1 MSNKSINHQGYDT
14 ISPVVERSRV
24 GISPLDTARSDHTSN
39 LALHAPATHGMMR
52 IDCEY
57 DGEIITAAKP
67 ILGSMHRG
75 AEKLFESR
83 DYRQVIALANRHE
96 WLSAY
101 SGEVGVAQL
110 VETALGIEVP
120 DAAQWFRTLLLEYN
134 RVTSHLAFLAGFPWQ
149 DEELIQNLR
158 KSRELWV
165 NHYRVYTGSRM
176 HPMLTRIGGLTHAP
190 SAEWLEQV
198 QHLCFDT
205 AQIVLETNWLALLSE
220 YESVGVLTKAQ
231 AIEGAVSGPVA
242 RASGHAIDLRETV
255 SGLKYSELES
265 FAVVLQ
271 ASGDVSARMLQLVD
285 EITISLAMISELNEP
300 CTFHF
305 ADEVNVLLPK
315 VVRVPEGSYEH
326 SIETPL
332 GIASWFLASR
342 NDKMPYRLKLRPAS
356 LHTVLALS
364 NVLPGTNQ
372 KDFDAVVASMPFI
385 AGDADR

>member
-1 MSNKSINHQGYDT
+1 
-14 ISPVVERSRV
+14 
-24 GISPLDTARSDHTSN
+24 
-39 LALHAPATHGMMR
+39 MR

-57 DGEIITAAKP
+57 EGEIITAARP
-67 ILGSMHRG
+67 VLGSMHRG

-110 VETALGIEVP
+110 IETALGIEVP
-120 DAAQWFRTLLLEYN
+120 EAAQWYRTLLLEFN

-149 DEELIQNLR
+149 DQQLIENLR

-165 NHYRVYTGSRM
+165 NHYRAYTGSRM
-176 HPMLTRIGGLTHAP
+176 HPMLTRIGGLNHAP
-190 SAEWLEQV
+190 TAEWVEEV

-205 AQIVLETNWLALLSE
+205 AQIILETNWLSQVSE
-220 YESVGVLTKAQ
+220 YESIGVLTKSQ
-231 AIEGAVSGPVA
+231 AIESAVSGPVA
-242 RASGHAIDLRETV
+242 RASGYAIDLRETAT
-255 SGLKYSELES
+255 GLKYSELES

-271 ASGDVSARMLQLVD
+271 TSGDVSARMLQLID
-285 EITISLAMISELNEP
+285 EITVSLAMISELVEP
-300 CTFHF
+300 C
-305 ADEVNVLLPK
+305 AEKISDEVNVLLPK

-332 GIASWFLASR
+332 GIASWFLVSR

-364 NVLPGTNQ
+364 NVLPDTNR
-372 KDFDAVVASMPFI
+372 KYFDAVVASMPFI
-385 AGDADR
+385 AGDTDR

>member
-1 MSNKSINHQGYDT
+1 
-14 ISPVVERSRV
+14 
-24 GISPLDTARSDHTSN
+24 
-39 LALHAPATHGMMR
+39 MMR

-57 DGEIITAAKP
+57 EGEIITSAKP

-120 DAAQWFRTLLLEYN
+120 DAAQWYRTLLLEFN

-149 DEELIQNLR
+149 DQLLIESLR

-165 NHYRVYTGSRM
+165 NHYRTYTGSRM

-205 AQIVLETNWLALLSE
+205 AQIILETNWLALLTE

-231 AIEGAVSGPVA
+231 AIESAVSGPVA
-242 RASGHAIDLRETV
+242 RASGYAIDLRETA
-255 SGLKYSELES
+255 SGLKFSELES

-271 ASGDVSARMLQLVD
+271 TSGDISARMLQLVD
-285 EITISLAMISELNEP
+285 EVTVSLAMISELNEP

-332 GIASWFLASR
+332 GIASWFLVSR

-364 NVLPGTNQ
+364 NVLPGTNK

>member
-1 MSNKSINHQGYDT
+1 
-14 ISPVVERSRV
+14 
-24 GISPLDTARSDHTSN
+24 
-39 LALHAPATHGMMR
+39 MMR

-57 DGEIITAAKP
+57 DGEIITSAKP

-120 DAAQWFRTLLLEYN
+120 DAAQWYRTLLLEFN
-134 RVTSHLAFLAGFPWQ
+134 RVSSHLAFMAGFPWQ
-149 DEELIQNLR
+149 DQQLIENLR

-165 NHYRVYTGSRM
+165 NHYRTYTGSRM

-190 SAEWLEQV
+190 TSEWLEEV

-205 AQIVLETNWLALLSE
+205 AQIILETNWLALVSE
-220 YESVGVLTKAQ
+220 YESIGVLTKAQ
-231 AIEGAVSGPVA
+231 AIESAISGPVA
-242 RASGHAIDLRETV
+242 RASGYAIDLRETAI
-255 SGLKYSELES
+255 GLKYSELES

-271 ASGDVSARMLQLVD
+271 TSGDISARILQLVD
-285 EITISLAMISELNEP
+285 EVTVSLAMMSELVEP
-300 CTFHF
+300 CTGKIS
-305 ADEVNVLLPK
+305 DEVNVLLPK

-332 GIASWFLASR
+332 GIASWFLVSR

-364 NVLPGTNQ
+364 NVLPGASK

>member
-1 MSNKSINHQGYDT
+1 M
-14 ISPVVERSRV
+14 VERSRV
-24 GISPLDTARSDHTSN
+24 GISHLDSARSDHTSN
-39 LALHAPATHGMMR
+39 LSLFTPATHGMMR

-57 DGEIITAAKP
+57 NGDIITSANP

-110 VETALGIEVP
+110 IEIALGIEVP
-120 DAAQWFRTLLLEYN
+120 EAAQWFRTLLLEFN

-149 DEELIQNLR
+149 DQELIMNLR

-165 NHYRVYTGSRM
+165 NHYRSYTGSRM

-190 SAEWLEQV
+190 TSEWLEEV
-198 QHLCFDT
+198 QHLCFDS
-205 AQIVLETNWLALLSE
+205 AQIILETNWLTLLAE
-220 YESVGVLTKAQ
+220 YETVGALTQ
-231 AIEGAVSGPVA
+231 TEAIDSAVSGPVA
-242 RASGHAIDLRETV
+242 RASGYAIDLRETAV
-255 SGLKYSELES
+255 GLKYSDLES

-271 ASGDVSARMLQLVD
+271 SAGDVRARILQLVD
-285 EITISLAMISELNEP
+285 EVTISLAMISELIGP
-300 CTFHF
+300 C
-305 ADEVNVLLPK
+305 ANQISSEVNVLLPK

-332 GIASWFLASR
+332 GIASWFLVSR

-364 NVLPGTNQ
+364 KVLPGSNR
-372 KDFDAVVASMPFI
+372 KYFDAVVASMPFI
-385 AGDADR
+385 SGDAER

>member
-24 GISPLDTARSDHTSN
+24 GISPLDSARSDHTSD
-39 LALHAPATHGMMR
+39 LSLHAPATHGMLR

-57 DGEIITAAKP
+57 DGEIITSAKP
-67 ILGSMHRG
+67 VLGSMHRG

-83 DYRQVIALANRHE
+83 NYRQVIALANRHE

-110 VETALGIEVP
+110 IETALGIEVP
-120 DAAQWFRTLLLEYN
+120 DAAQWYRTLLLEFN
-134 RVTSHLAFLAGFPWQ
+134 RVTSHLAFMAGFPWHDQ
-149 DEELIQNLR
+149 QLIENLR
-158 KSRELWV
+158 KSHELWV
-165 NHYRVYTGSRM
+165 NHYRTYTGSRM

-190 SAEWLEQV
+190 TTQWLEEV

-205 AQIVLETNWLALLSE
+205 AQIVLETNWSAQVSE
-220 YESVGVLTKAQ
+220 YEGIAVLTKAQ
-231 AIEGAVSGPVA
+231 AIESAVSGPVA
-242 RASGHAIDLRETV
+242 RASGYAIDLRE
-255 SGLKYSELES
+255 SAIGLKYSELES

-271 ASGDVSARMLQLVD
+271 TSGDISARMLQLVD
-285 EITISLAMISELNEP
+285 EITVSLAMISELIEP
-300 CTFHF
+300 CVEKVD
-305 ADEVNVLLPK
+305 DEVNVLLPK

-332 GIASWFLASR
+332 GIASWFLVSR

-364 NVLPGTNQ
+364 NVLPGTNK

-385 AGDADR
+385 AGDVDR

>member
-1 MSNKSINHQGYDT
+1 MLQ
-14 ISPVVERSRV
+14 
-24 GISPLDTARSDHTSN
+24 
-39 LALHAPATHGMMR
+39 

-57 DGEIITAAKP
+57 DGEVITSAKP

-110 VETALGIEVP
+110 IESALGIEVP
-120 DAAQWFRTLLLEYN
+120 EAAQWFRTLLLEFN
-134 RVTSHLAFLAGFPWQ
+134 RVTSHLAFISGFPWQ
-149 DEELIQNLR
+149 DQQLIENLR

-165 NHYRVYTGSRM
+165 NHYRAYTGSRM

-190 SAEWLEQV
+190 TSQWLEEV

-205 AQIVLETNWLALLSE
+205 AQIILETNWLGKLDDF
-220 YESVGVLTKAQ
+220 ESIGILTKDQ
-231 AIEGAVSGPVA
+231 AIESAVSGPAA

-255 SGLKYSELES
+255 NGLKYSELES
-265 FAVVLQ
+265 FAVALQ
-271 ASGDVSARMLQLVD
+271 TTGDVSARMLQLVD
-285 EITISLAMISELNEP
+285 EVTISLAMISELVEP
-300 CTFHF
+300 C
-305 ADEVNVLLPK
+305 ANSASEEVNVLLPK

-332 GIASWFLASR
+332 GIASWFLVSR

-356 LHTVLALS
+356 LHTALALEK
-364 NVLPGTNQ
+364 VLPGNNRNT
-372 KDFDAVVASMPFI
+372 FDAIIASMPFI
-385 AGDADR
+385 AGDVDR

>member
-1 MSNKSINHQGYDT
+1 M
-14 ISPVVERSRV
+14 
-24 GISPLDTARSDHTSN
+24 L
-39 LALHAPATHGMMR
+39 R

-57 DGEIITAAKP
+57 EGELIKSAKP

-96 WLSAY
+96 WLSAF

-110 VETALGIEVP
+110 LETALGIDVP
-120 DAAQWFRTLLLEYN
+120 EAAQWFRTLLLEFN
-134 RVTSHLAFLAGFPWQ
+134 RVTSHLAFLAGFPWHDPQ
-149 DEELIQNLR
+149 LIESLR
-158 KSRELWV
+158 NSRELWV
-165 NHYRVYTGSRM
+165 NHYRGYTGSRM

-190 SAEWLEQV
+190 TSEWLEEV

-205 AQIVLETNWLALLSE
+205 AQIILETNWLALLAE
-220 YESVGVLTKAQ
+220 YEAVGVLTKTQ
-231 AIEGAVSGPVA
+231 AIEAAVSGPVA
-242 RASGHAIDLRETV
+242 RASGHAIDLRETT
-255 SGLKYSELES
+255 SALKYSELES
-265 FAVVLQ
+265 FAVALQ
-271 ASGDVSARMLQLVD
+271 TSGDVSARMLQLVD
-285 EITISLAMISELNEP
+285 EVTISLAMISELNEP

-315 VVRVPEGSYEH
+315 VVRVPEGTYEH

-332 GIASWFLASR
+332 GIASWFLVSR

-364 NVLPGTNQ
+364 NVLPGSKRT
-372 KDFDAVVASMPFI
+372 DFDAVVASMPFV
-385 AGDADR
+385 AGDVDR

>member
-1 MSNKSINHQGYDT
+1 
-14 ISPVVERSRV
+14 
-24 GISPLDTARSDHTSN
+24 
-39 LALHAPATHGMMR
+39 MMR

-57 DGEIITAAKP
+57 DGDIITAAKP

-83 DYRQVIALANRHE
+83 DYRQVLALANRHE

-120 DAAQWFRTLLLEYN
+120 EAAQWYRTLLLEFN

-149 DEELIQNLR
+149 DQQLIENLR

-165 NHYRVYTGSRM
+165 NHYRAYTGSRM

-190 SAEWLEQV
+190 TAEWLEEV

-205 AQIVLETNWLALLSE
+205 AQIILETNWLSQVSE
-220 YESVGVLTKAQ
+220 YESIGVLTKSQ
-231 AIEGAVSGPVA
+231 AIESAVSGPVA
-242 RASGHAIDLRETV
+242 RASGYAIDLRETAT
-255 SGLKYSELES
+255 GLKYSEVES

-271 ASGDVSARMLQLVD
+271 TSGDVSARMLQLID
-285 EITISLAMISELNEP
+285 EITVSLAMISELVEP
-300 CTFHF
+300 C
-305 ADEVNVLLPK
+305 AEKISDEVNVLLPK

-332 GIASWFLASR
+332 GIASWFLVSR

-364 NVLPGTNQ
+364 NVLPDTNR
-372 KDFDAVVASMPFI
+372 KYFDAVVASMPFI

>member
-1 MSNKSINHQGYDT
+1 M
-14 ISPVVERSRV
+14 
-24 GISPLDTARSDHTSN
+24 L
-39 LALHAPATHGMMR
+39 R

-57 DGEIITAAKP
+57 DGEIITSAKP
-67 ILGSMHRG
+67 VLGSMHRG

-83 DYRQVIALANRHE
+83 NYRQVIALANRHE

-110 VETALGIEVP
+110 IETALGIEVP
-120 DAAQWFRTLLLEYN
+120 DAAQWYRTLLLEFN
-134 RVTSHLAFLAGFPWQ
+134 RVTSHLAFMAGFPWHDQ
-149 DEELIQNLR
+149 QLIENLR
-158 KSRELWV
+158 KSHELWV
-165 NHYRVYTGSRM
+165 NHYRTYTGSRM

-190 SAEWLEQV
+190 TTQWLEEV

-205 AQIVLETNWLALLSE
+205 AQIVLETNWSAQVSE
-220 YESVGVLTKAQ
+220 YEGIAVLTKAQ
-231 AIEGAVSGPVA
+231 AIESAVSGPVA
-242 RASGHAIDLRETV
+242 RASGYAIDLRE
-255 SGLKYSELES
+255 SAIGLKYSELES

-271 ASGDVSARMLQLVD
+271 TSGDISARMLQLVD
-285 EITISLAMISELNEP
+285 EITVSLAMISELIEP
-300 CTFHF
+300 CVEKVD
-305 ADEVNVLLPK
+305 DEVNVLLPK

-332 GIASWFLASR
+332 GIASWFLVSR

-364 NVLPGTNQ
+364 NVLPGTNK

-385 AGDADR
+385 AGDVDR

>member
-1 MSNKSINHQGYDT
+1 M
-14 ISPVVERSRV
+14 
-24 GISPLDTARSDHTSN
+24 L
-39 LALHAPATHGMMR
+39 R

-57 DGEIITAAKP
+57 EGELITSATP

-120 DAAQWFRTLLLEYN
+120 EAAQWFRTLLLEYN

-149 DEELIQNLR
+149 DQELIQNLR

-165 NHYRVYTGSRM
+165 NHYRGYTGSRM
-176 HPMLTRIGGLTHAP
+176 HPMLTQIGGLSHAP

-205 AQIVLETNWLALLSE
+205 AQIILETNWLTPLSE
-220 YESVGVLTKAQ
+220 YDSVGELTHAQ
-231 AIEGAVSGPVA
+231 AIEAAVSGPVA
-242 RASGHAIDLRETV
+242 RASGHAIDLRETATE
-255 SGLKYSELES
+255 LKYSALES

-315 VVRVPEGSYEH
+315 VVRVPEGNYEH

-332 GIASWFLASR
+332 GVASWFLVSR

-356 LHTVLALS
+356 LHTVLALA
-364 NVLPGTNQ
+364 NVLPGTQQ
-372 KDFDAVVASMPFI
+372 KDFDVVVASMPFI
-385 AGDADR
+385 TGDADR